1 MSVSETNN
9 SEKLFLSASALPSC
23 TLIRLI
29 CRRRYSERRRQKA
42 IFVLPATE
50 SCVLTAAVHAGP
62 HPLKSPQKSL
72 DYPVCSVSWSIS
84 EAGLLFRSKFKI
96 FPHLKHSGR
105 IIFFYLRQILV
116 AFKSF
121 KLLYKTTK

>member
-29 CRRRYSERRRQKA
+29 CRRRHSERRRQKA

-50 SCVLTAAVHAGP
+50 SCVLTAAAVHAGP

-72 DYPVCSVSWSIS
+72 DYPVYSVSWSIS

-96 FPHLKHSGR
+96 FPHLKHTGR
-105 IIFFYLRQILV
+105 IHFPNC
-116 AFKSF
+116 F
-121 KLLYKTTK
+121 KLIKTYPNVFQLV